1 MPVEPQQSFQLSATR
16 DLTQGSI
23 PRQIIKLSLPIM
35 GTSFVQMAYNLTD
48 MLWLGHAGSNYVAAV
63 GAASYFTWFGVS
75 VMLIARI
82 GAEVGISQS
91 LGAGNQHKALRFAN
105 NIISILF

>member
-1 MPVEPQQSFQLSATR
+1 
-16 DLTQGSI
+16 
-23 PRQIIKLSLPIM
+23 
-35 GTSFVQMAYNLTD
+35 MAYNLTD

-91 LGAGNQHKALRFAN
+91 LGAGNQQKALRFAN
-105 NIISILF
+105 NSVSLVLLMAFIFGVITFIFGNQLISLFKIDDAGVH